1 MIFYEYIKKGGLEIN
16 QYKVLFVDDS
26 EDILKTIERMFFKE
40 KPLKILTAASPGRAL
55 EIISSRDLDLIVTD
69 IKMPDMHGLELIE
82 EIRKKDSNIPI
93 IVYTAYTGMKEDFVV
108 RHYNIEAY
116 YIKPNDCN
124 RLYRKIKEMAI
135 STINTKK

>member
-1 MIFYEYIKKGGLEIN
+1 LEISE
-16 QYKVLFVDDS
+16 YKVLFVDDS

-40 KPLKILTAASPGRAL
+40 KPLKIFTAATTKLAL
-55 EIISSRDLDLIVTD
+55 EIITSMDLDLIVTD

-82 EIRKKDSNIPI
+82 EIRKKYLDIPI

-108 RHYNIEAY
+108 QLYNIEAY

-124 RLYRKIKEMAI
+124 RLFKKIKEM
-135 STINTKK
+135 STSTKRNVK